1 MLAAKEKAAVVC
13 PIPATADHLWFQE
26 EPLSVLLVA
35 PAASAKQ
42 QAMAD
47 LREAACHLP
56 AAPLRAASGREV
68 LHLAAAHFES
78 GSPLAQPMAEATG
91 QAKQQRRL
99 RQRLHL

>member
-1 MLAAKEKAAVVC
+1 MLAKEKAVVV
-13 PIPATADHLWFQE
+13 PPATADHPWFQE

-35 PAASAKQ
+35 PAASAKE

-47 LREAACHLP
+47 RRQAACHLAAASP
-56 AAPLRAASGREV
+56 RAAPGREV
-68 LHLAAAHFES
+68 LHSAAAYFES